1 LPARIRIHARATLPS
16 NGRTSRSRRRAHAK
30 EIDMQNETPQE
41 GQDVQVKMGSNWQ
54 AATYRRGQFV
64 DVYGLPLDAQRISE
78 WQATEP
84 RAQAPRDTL
93 AEWNKLRPSH

>member
-1 LPARIRIHARATLPS
+1 
-16 NGRTSRSRRRAHAK
+16 
-30 EIDMQNETPQE
+30 MQNETPQE
-41 GQDVQVKMGSNWQ
+41 GQDVQVKMGNNWQ

-64 DVYGLPLDAQRISE
+64 DVYGLPLDAQRISD
-78 WQATEP
+78 WQAMEP